1 MKDGKV
7 GTKLLTLDDLAERW
21 SVSRK
26 VALRMVRAHSIPFIL
41 VGQVKADLSRRGPKS
56 YRFRPETIEEW
67 ERGGERSHK
76 KDVARGTRRERELR
90 AAGVSDAV
98 KDWLL

>member
-26 VALRMVRAHSIPFIL
+26 VALRMVREDKIPFVI
-41 VGQVKADLSRRGPKS
+41 VGKAKADLSRRGPKS
-56 YRFRPETIEEW
+56 HRFRLETIEQW
-67 ERGGERSHK
+67 ERRGEQCYGPGSP
-76 KDVARGTRRERELR
+76 
-90 AAGVSDAV
+90 VSDRRAREAQSLGIREDV
-98 KDWLL
+98 KGWL